1 MAISWLLNANFLELL
16 LMNLNNEHET
26 TIQLEQMSSGFSA
39 KRQIQLKTEPGSVQ
53 SSVQLDGLISSTI
66 QLKNKFICRLPPSC
80 SLRDNNLQINTLASC
95 SVKTERGVVEETIFA
110 LQESIV
116 QIEHLTDCSVEIESG
131 SSKITT
137 SNFLDIS
144 IHFQDYS
151 PLLPGD
157 RITRMGR
164 YGWNGRI
171 LQVEVNS
178 VL

>member
-1 MAISWLLNANFLELL
+1 LLNANFLELL
-16 LMNLNNEHET
+16 LMNLSNEHET
-26 TIQLEQMSSGFSA
+26 TFQLEQMSSGFSA
-39 KRQIQLKTEPGSVQ
+39 KRQIRLKTEPGSVQ
-53 SSVQLDGLISSTI
+53 SSVQLDGLSLSTI
-66 QLKNKFICRLPPSC
+66 RLKNKFICRLPPSC

-95 SVKTERGVVEETIFA
+95 SVKTERGVVKETIFA

-116 QIEHLTDCSVEIESG
+116 QLEHLTDCSVEIESG
-131 SSKITT
+131 SSKITA
-137 SNFLDIS
+137 SKFLDIS